1 MKPDELYGQ
10 TLECECGRTHQILPR
25 EVVYASDATGRL
37 PEVCRRAA
45 EGRRVAVLYDVRT
58 GEVAGEAAAE
68 ALRQDGWTVRALLV
82 PDGPAG
88 RWPACDDVTRDRL
101 VERLDKVDLFV
112 PVGSGVMTDLA
123 KWLADPASLPY
134 VPFATAASM
143 NAYASSNIAPAVEG
157 VKRVVYSQPPAAVV
171 SSPQILADAPY
182 EMTVAGLGDVL
193 AKSVSSPDWYL
204 NGELFGDYYCSRSVG
219 LVADLEPRYLGRP
232 EDIRARKGEAIEAL
246 FQALLLTG
254 VAMTM
259 AQTSSPASGAEHLI
273 SHSLDMLAA
282 AEGTEHDLHGRQV
295 GLGTVLTC
303 ELYRRVLAVESPTF
317 VQTATEVDRS
327 FWGPL
332 ADGVADEYEQ
342 KLPRMA
348 AAREKLQRGGVW
360 DDLRSKLAGIVR
372 PPERVRDCLTRAG
385 GATTAEH
392 VGTDRT
398 RLLEVFRRCNQIR
411 ARFTVLDL
419 AMLIGVMPGA
429 AAEIVDGWA

>member
-1 MKPDELYGQ
+1 MNPDELYGQ
-10 TLECECGRTHQILPR
+10 TFECECGRTHEIRPR
-25 EVVYASDATGRL
+25 EVVYAADAMRRL
-37 PEVCRRAA
+37 PGVCRRATD
-45 EGRRVAVLYDVRT
+45 GRRVAVLFDVRT
-58 GEVAGEAAAE
+58 GEVAGEAAVE
-68 ALRQDGWTVRALLV
+68 ALRQGGWAVQALLV

-101 VERLDKVDLFV
+101 VERLDEVDLFV
-112 PVGSGVMTDLA
+112 PVGSGVVTDLA

-157 VKRVVYSQPPAAVV
+157 VKRVVYSQAPAAVV
-171 SSPQILADAPY
+171 SSPQILAEAPY

-204 NGELFGDYYCSRSVG
+204 NHLLFGDYYCGRSVG
-219 LVADLEPRYLGRP
+219 LVADLEPLYLDRP
-232 EDIRARKGEAIEAL
+232 EDIRARRGEAIEAL

-273 SHSLDMLAA
+273 SHSLDMLASA
-282 AEGTEHDLHGRQV
+282 QGTGHDLHGRQV
-295 GLGTVLTC
+295 GLGTILTC

-317 VQTATEVDRS
+317 VDTPAEVDRA

-332 ADGVADEYEQ
+332 ADVVAEEYEQ
-342 KLPRMA
+342 KLPRLA
-348 AAREKLQRGGVW
+348 LAREKLETGGAW
-360 DDLRSKLAGIVR
+360 DELRSKLAGMVR
-372 PPERVRDCLTRAG
+372 PPERVRDCLARAG

-392 VGTDRT
+392 VETDRG
-398 RLLEVFRRCNQIR
+398 RLLDIFRRCNQIR
-411 ARFTVLDL
+411 SRFTVLDL
-419 AMLIGVMPGA
+419 AMLIGVMPA
-429 AAEIVDGWA
+429 AAAGIVDDWA